1 MLGRLWSEYGD
12 LCFQGGGVA
21 AAAAGS
27 YAASRFLKPA
37 PVKHDRLESTRH
49 LKDDA
54 DLARLVLEFEPLKRE
69 GDWAEMV
76 AAVDGS
82 MELAA
87 RYEESSAPLLLHELN
102 RRVQHATRV
111 AEGMARAARS
121 SADDGVLEAC
131 VNVTEEHLPA
141 LVEALEAVLERGMMK
156 Y

>member
-21 AAAAGS
+21 VAAAGS
-27 YAASRFLKPA
+27 YAASRFFKPP
-37 PVKHDRLESTRH
+37 PVKHERLERTRH
-49 LKDDA
+49 LKDDPE
-54 DLARLVLEFEPLKRE
+54 LARLVLQFDRLKRD

-76 AAVDGS
+76 MAIDES

-87 RYEESSAPLLLHELN
+87 RYEESSAPVVLHELN

-121 SADDGVLEAC
+121 SPDDGVLEAC
-131 VNVTEEHLPA
+131 VIVTEEHLPS
-141 LVEALEAVLERGMMK
+141 LLEALEAVLERGMMK

>member
-21 AAAAGS
+21 VAAAGS
-27 YAASRFLKPA
+27 YAASRLFKPA
-37 PVKHDRLESTRH
+37 PVRHARLERTRH

-54 DLARLVLEFEPLKRE
+54 DLARLVLQFEPLERD

-76 AAVDGS
+76 AAVDES
-82 MELAA
+82 MDLAA
-87 RYEESSAPLLLHELN
+87 RYEKSSAPVLLHELN

-121 SADDGVLEAC
+121 STDDGVLEAC
-131 VNVTEEHLPA
+131 VLVTEEHLPA
-141 LVEALEAVLERGMMK
+141 LLEALEAVLERGMMK